1 MLLLCPF
8 CPHEDGTGTIT
19 AGSAYPVHNRTQTE
33 NCVTKP
39 RFYPQ
44 KGVSTMK
51 REDVKNKITGITE
64 EQPNWLMQE
73 NGSDIT
79 REKFLST
86 LSLRRATR
94 QRANIKCKISYFYP
108 RSPCGERQ
116 RRGLQNLH
124 LRYFYPR
131 SPCGERHILPITSNV
146 VIRISIHALLAESD
160 DTSKD
165 TIKTVVNFYP
175 RSPCGERHTNTYYA
189 ILSVQFLSTLSLR
202 RATTDMRQRLI
213 EFRFLSTLSLRRATS

>member
-1 MLLLCPF
+1 MDSYLISIHALLAESDQLY
-8 CPHEDGTGTIT
+8 I
-19 AGSAYPVHNRTQTE
+19 NRTAKA
-33 NCVTKP
+33 V
-39 RFYPQ
+39 
-44 KGVSTMK
+44 V
-51 REDVKNKITGITE
+51 
-64 EQPNWLMQE
+64 
-73 NGSDIT
+73 
-79 REKFLST
+79 FLST